1 MKQTPAKQDKPTLA
15 GFKAAGAEGRARA
28 ARRDGG
34 AVPLGNT
41 GTTTVEGGTS
51 STVAPMIFKAMCDLS
66 NHATD
71 TLWIGP
77 GETVFER
84 LSHLYLAS
92 GGDEGCLSAK
102 WPEYFA

>member
-41 GTTTVEGGTS
+41 GTTTGEG
-51 STVAPMIFKAMCDLS
+51 A
-66 NHATD
+66 
-71 TLWIGP
+71 
-77 GETVFER
+77 
-84 LSHLYLAS
+84 
-92 GGDEGCLSAK
+92 
-102 WPEYFA
+102 